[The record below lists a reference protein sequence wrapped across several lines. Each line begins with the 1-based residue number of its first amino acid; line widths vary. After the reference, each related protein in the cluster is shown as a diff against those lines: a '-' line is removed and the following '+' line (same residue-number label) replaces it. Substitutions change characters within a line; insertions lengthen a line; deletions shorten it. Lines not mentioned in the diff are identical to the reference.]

1 MKVLLLQPPV
11 EDFYNTDIRLQPI
24 GLAYLK
30 AAAKKH
36 LPEVRVM
43 IKDYHH
49 GWGRP
54 AETGESPE
62 ANLAHPQNDRLRGG
76 PRPVLQAGRRTIPLP
91 RELAYLKDYYSK
103 DDKSPF
109 STFHHYYHFGA
120 DFDAIARDVAQ
131 ERPDLVGITALFA
144 PYHREVLRCAEAIKK
159 RLDVPILLGGAQ
171 VSAMPE
177 TMLAHPAVDFVI
189 QGEGERPFVELLK
202 RLQKQ
207 KRLKE
212 QKRPKN
218 EALLAPINPLEP
230 LGPFE
235 LLKTIPNLGYKKNGC
250 LILNPRKENFPI
262 ETLPFPD
269 LSDLPQDHYL
279 FEKKPLCFIITSR
292 GCPYRCAFCSVH
304 KTFGRKCRRRS
315 AESILAEIKQRYDKG
330 YRVFDFEDDNLT
342 FDRKEMTV
350 LCKNIITAFPKK
362 DIQLLAMNGVCYWTL
377 DRNILKLMRQAGFTH
392 LNLSLVSTN
401 TALLKTVQRPH
412 SLKKYQAAVKD
423 ASALG
428 FKIVAYQILGLP
440 GDTLPSMIKTLLFN
454 ARLPVLLGASPFYLI
469 PHSPIAVRYYQ
480 GRFSHGEPS
489 LCEADVFKARLS
501 AMAIETKHFKRE
513 DLYTLLITTRILNFL
528 KGIPL
533 NTAKITLS
541 QALAIAEKQDP
552 RSATGAEILRKL
564 LKEKV
569 LYASTS
575 KSLEPLPRFRTEL
588 FFQLWQKLDSI
599 KTQQGCTIRI
609 HP

>member
-30 AAAKKH
+30 AAARKYV
-36 LPEVRVM
+36 PAVRIT

-49 GWGRP
+49 GC
-54 AETGESPE
+54 
-62 ANLAHPQNDRLRGG
+62 
-76 PRPVLQAGRRTIPLP
+76 GRRTIPLP

-120 DFDAIARDVAQ
+120 DFDVIAEEIAK
-131 ERPDLVGITALFA
+131 EKPDLVGIASLFA

-159 RLDVPILLGGAQ
+159 RFPVPILLGGSQ
-171 VSAMPE
+171 VSTMPE
-177 TMLAHPAVDFVI
+177 ALLAQPAIDFVI

-202 RLQKQ
+202 A
-207 KRLKE
+207 LKSG
-212 QKRPKN
+212 KDFAKV
-218 EALLAPINPLEP
+218 
-230 LGPFE
+230 
-235 LLKTIPNLGYKKNGC
+235 PNLGYKNRGQW
-250 LILNPRKENFPI
+250 ILNPRKENFPI

-304 KTFGRKCRRRS
+304 KTFGHKCRRRS
-315 AESILAEIKQRYDKG
+315 AENILSEIKQRYDEG

-342 FDRKEMTV
+342 FDRKEMIE
-350 LCKNIITAFPKK
+350 LCGKIIRIFPKK

-377 DRNILKLMRQAGFTH
+377 DSNILKLMRRVGFTH

-401 TALLKTVQRPH
+401 TALLKTVRRPNP
-412 SLKKYQAAVKD
+412 LKKYREIVKKAA
-423 ASALG
+423 ALG
-428 FKIVAYQILGLP
+428 FKAVAYQILGLP
-440 GDTLPSMIKTLLFN
+440 GDTLSSMIKTLLFN
-454 ARLPVLLGASPFYLI
+454 AKLPVLLGASPFYLI
-469 PHSPIAVRYYQ
+469 PHSPIARHFVD
-480 GRFSHGEPS
+480 PS
-489 LCEADVFKARLS
+489 ETDVFKARLT
-501 AMAIETKHFKRE
+501 AMAIETREFKRE

-533 NTAKITLS
+533 KTSNVPLSKALEIAAKL
-541 QALAIAEKQDP
+541 DR
-552 RSATGAEILRKL
+552 RSAIGVEILRKL
-564 LKEKV
+564 LEEKIF
-569 LYASTS
+569 YSFTS
-575 KSLEPLPRFRTEL
+575 KGFEPLPRFKPEL
-588 FFQLWQKLDSI
+588 FFQMWQKLDNI
-599 KTQQGCTIRI
+599 KTQENKTIELWGGSAC
-609 HP
+609 